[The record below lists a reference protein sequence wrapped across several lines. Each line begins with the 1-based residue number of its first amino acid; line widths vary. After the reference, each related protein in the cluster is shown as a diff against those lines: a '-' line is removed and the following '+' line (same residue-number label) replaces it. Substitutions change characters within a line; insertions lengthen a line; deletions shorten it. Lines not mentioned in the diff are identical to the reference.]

1 MGIFSESIDVVCTS
15 AGQPAELRWQGLNYV
30 VCADPV
36 RWYERRQWWAEESR
50 APLGSGAGLVDHE
63 IWRVQ
68 LERSPEPRSRD
79 ARSPGPQAPGAGDA
93 AEETPLTLD
102 LVRHVGSGRWRLLRI
117 HNGAQSRAAEPD
129 EAA

>member
-1 MGIFSESIDVVCTS
+1 MGLFSESVGVICTD
-15 AGQPAELRWQGLNYV
+15 AGQPQEVQWKGTQYTVTNE
-30 VCADPV
+30 PV
-36 RWYERRQWWAEESR
+36 RWYERRQWWLEESR

-68 LERSPEPRSRD
+68 LQRPQENEPS
-79 ARSPGPQAPGAGDA
+79 S
-93 AEETPLTLD
+93 ESITLD

-117 HNGAQSRAAEPD
+117 HDAAPARAVEPD

>member
-1 MGIFSESIDVVCTS
+1 MGIFSESIDVVCTP
-15 AGQPAELRWQGLNYV
+15 AGRPAEIRWQGLGYV
-30 VCADPV
+30 VCAEPV
-36 RWYERRQWWAEESR
+36 RWYERRQWWVEESR

-68 LERSPEPRSRD
+68 LERSPEAP
-79 ARSPGPQAPGAGDA
+79 SPDPQAPWGGDA
-93 AEETPLTLD
+93 AAEPLLTLD

-117 HNGAQSRAAEPD
+117 HDAAQSQATEPD

>member
-1 MGIFSESIDVVCTS
+1 MGIFSESVDVVCS
-15 AGQPAELRWQGLNYV
+15 PAGRPAELRWRGLNYV
-30 VCADPV
+30 VCAEPV
-36 RWYERRQWWAEESR
+36 RWYERRQWWVEENR

-68 LERSPEPRSRD
+68 LERSPDPRSREPE
-79 ARSPGPQAPGAGDA
+79 SQNPQAPGDA
-93 AEETPLTLD
+93 AAEPPFTLD

-117 HNGAQSRAAEPD
+117 HDAAQSRVAEPD